1 MVNEG
6 NNILDAVT
14 VLRQVY
20 YYPNEREEAATVTV
34 KLRIK
39 ESLRSQVEAA
49 AQSKGIS
56 MNAEMAHQ
64 LERAYDR
71 ERTFREVLTTVLGG
85 PRTEAIR
92 RLQSTSAPLPQHIS
106 HSRSFDHRRRTRLPL
121 TAIASALRCPTSTTK
136 RFPRVTPVYTRFR
149 CSIG

>member
-1 MVNEG
+1 M
-6 NNILDAVT
+6 
-14 VLRQVY
+14 
-20 YYPNEREEAATVTV
+20 

-106 HSRSFDHRRRTRLPL
+106 HSRSFDHRRLVCAPF
-121 TAIASALRCPTSTTK
+121 TAIASAFRCPTRTTK
-136 RFPRVTPVYTRFR
+136 RLPRVTPV
-149 CSIG
+149 